1 MIRAVENGPDAGSAR
16 HCTPKH
22 QCNLDRQSDAF
33 KAVMGRR
40 PASRRTCPSIGQQVF
55 RITSGG
61 EDRNVDWERVVPA
74 RRTVAQRSH
83 AFIKVADIPA
93 DTGAVVRHDAGI

>member
-1 MIRAVENGPDAGSAR
+1 MNGHDGCPLARPEQRKRFRANMIRAVQNGPDAGSAR

-22 QCNLDRQSDAF
+22 QRNLDRQSDAF

-40 PASRRTCPSIGQQVF
+40 PGSRRTCPSIGQQVF

-61 EDRNVDWERVVPA
+61 EDRDVDWERVVP
-74 RRTVAQRSH
+74 R
-83 AFIKVADIPA
+83 
-93 DTGAVVRHDAGI
+93 